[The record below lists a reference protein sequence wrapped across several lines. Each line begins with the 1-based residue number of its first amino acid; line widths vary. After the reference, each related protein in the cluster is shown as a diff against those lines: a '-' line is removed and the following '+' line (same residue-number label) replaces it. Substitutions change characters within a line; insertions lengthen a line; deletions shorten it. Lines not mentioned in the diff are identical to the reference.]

1 MEVKAEYLAIF
12 SEEAGDQLR
21 EWEESLLALEKSP
34 EDREPL
40 NNLFRAIHTL
50 KGSAGFIGFDLLQ
63 KLAHDLESSLS
74 SVRDGE
80 RPYDGALSDL
90 LFKGLDLA
98 RSLIETF
105 SCRQRR
111 PPGMPA
117 RWTSS
122 WRGWR
127 RRRAPET
134 GRRGSLPSRR
144 PRKSRSPPR
153 QPSSRRRRNLPWP
166 PRPPRQPSPRKQ
178 PSSRRQRRRLRK
190 RLPALRERA
199 GSRFASR
206 DRIAKPTCDRAS

>member
-34 EDREPL
+34 SDSEPL

-80 RPYDGALSDL
+80 RPYDGTLSDL
-90 LFKGLDLA
+90 LFQGLDLA

-105 SCRQRR
+105 AGGGADGSR
-111 PPGMPA
+111 GA
-117 RWTSS
+117 RGDVEDLLA
-122 WRGWR
+122 RLVAAA
-127 RRRAPET
+127 APT
-134 GRRGSLPSRR
+134 GAG
-144 PRKSRSPPR
+144 PRKPAEPKSPLPPR
-153 QPSSRRRRNLPWP
+153 AGHGRTCEAAVAARCTEGAA
-166 PRPPRQPSPRKQ
+166 PRPAPLPRR
-178 PSSRRQRRRLRK
+178 SR
-190 RLPALRERA
+190 RA
-199 GSRFASR
+199 GSWSGSR
-206 DRIAKPTCDRAS
+206 GRTVKHTCARAS